1 MRRQPAPHGAALAV
15 LLVLAILWDNE
26 LRLQRYRT
34 VVAGADQRR
43 GQQGVMVFHHAIAAF
58 AGRAVRTVQLGRTV
72 ILRAIQRDQQ
82 MAPEDAQLVDRTG
95 PLQFGERGGDR
106 GVELLRLDRVEHGAD
121 LIVAG
126 DPVHREQG
134 LAVGP
139 SMARRQ
145 MPLMRQEGRA
155 LHEKRGERRHAEIGH
170 GVDRVPPL
178 PLVGDRQAAT
188 ANGSD
193 QAVRRGGH
201 PATESTKSPRRKPS
215 SACRR
220 RLSQT
225 VAFETQRPTSATQL
239 ANPASRSRSAADRQ
253 NEKCRFQCWHRA
265 PGTAFPGR
273 RDHATAR
280 A

>member
-1 MRRQPAPHGAALAV
+1 
-15 LLVLAILWDNE
+15 
-26 LRLQRYRT
+26 
-34 VVAGADQRR
+34 
-43 GQQGVMVFHHAIAAF
+43 
-58 AGRAVRTVQLGRTV
+58 
-72 ILRAIQRDQQ
+72 

-95 PLQFGERGGDR
+95 PLQFGERGGEC

-139 SMARRQ
+139 SLARRQ

-239 ANPASRSRSAADRQ
+239 ASPASRSRSAADRQ
-253 NEKCRFQCWHRA
+253 NEKCWSLTDAMAISAQTKYPEQARSPEPSQPTVASQPCLPQMWLGIRA
-265 PGTAFPGR
+265 
-273 RDHATAR
+273 
-280 A
+280 